1 MIDIDKLRYDLA
13 MNCALVQVLDM
24 DRTTGDF
31 RASAAMVEAFKSAY
45 KDLATR
51 DMQHLAKIQKE
62 VEEAKKHAFDSLK
75 TIK

>member
-24 DRTTGDF
+24 DRTGTGF
-31 RASAAMVEAFKSAY
+31 RLSAAMTEAFESAY

-51 DMQHLAKIQKE
+51 DMQHLVKIQKE
-62 VEEAKKHAFDSLK
+62 VEEAKNNAFDSLK
-75 TIK
+75 AIK